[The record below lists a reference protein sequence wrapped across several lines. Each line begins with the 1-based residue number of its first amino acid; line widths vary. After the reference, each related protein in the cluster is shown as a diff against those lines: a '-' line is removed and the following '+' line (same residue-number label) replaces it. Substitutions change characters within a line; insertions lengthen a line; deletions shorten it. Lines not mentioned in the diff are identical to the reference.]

1 MSGGVADIQQTE
13 RQALVIPPDQ
23 HPVREE
29 DIDPDALSILRRLR
43 DAGHAGYLVGGG
55 VRDLYLGKK
64 PKDFDISTDAHP
76 GQLRKIFRNSRT
88 IGRRFRLVQIFFR
101 DSKIIEVS
109 TLRSQSEYDEDGAP
123 EQVLPSNNTFGTLE
137 EDAFRRDLTINSLF
151 YEIENQTVI
160 DYVGGVQDLTDGIV
174 RLVGDPD
181 RRITRDPVRMLR
193 AVRHAAR
200 AGFTIEAA
208 TWEAIV
214 RHRDKLEL
222 CPPSRLRDELLKD
235 LQSGKSRAW
244 LELALETGVFA
255 VLFPFYSELLNGPD
269 GIEVKQELA
278 ARLSAA
284 DRICSEGGKI
294 GKVLVD
300 DALLFAL
307 LLHPWAKRQF
317 GLPEPPDAKLARRL
331 SSTVRDGLDAAFSA
345 RLNLPRAALDTITVL
360 FINSAA
366 FQDCAR
372 TGKWP
377 GWMKKKSYF
386 NDCSRFAAC
395 LNEAEEGAEADLSLF
410 VKALPPSRR
419 PPQATALAAE
429 AVFASPESSSRNG
442 GSGSSPAFCSS
453 PEGIFG
459 LRKDGVNL
467 RLF

>member
-1 MSGGVADIQQTE
+1 MNGDVAEIRQTE
-13 RQALVIPPDQ
+13 QQSFVIPPDQ
-23 HPVREE
+23 HPVRDE
-29 DIDPDALSILRRLR
+29 DIDPDALGILRRLR
-43 DAGHAGYLVGGG
+43 DAGHTGYLVGGG
-55 VRDLYLGKK
+55 VRDLYLGKR

-88 IGRRFRLVQIFFR
+88 IGRRFRLVQVFFR
-101 DSKIIEVS
+101 DNKIIEVS
-109 TLRSQSEYDEDGAP
+109 TLRSQSEYDEDGEP
-123 EQVLPSNNTFGTLE
+123 DQVLPANNTFGTLE

-151 YEIENQTVI
+151 YEIEHKTVI

-174 RLVGDPD
+174 RLIGDPD
-181 RRITRDPVRMLR
+181 RRIIRDPVRMLR

-214 RHRDKLEL
+214 RHREKLEL

-244 LELALETGVFA
+244 VELALETGLFA

-269 GIEVKQELA
+269 GTTVKQELV
-278 ARLSAA
+278 ARLSTV
-284 DRICSEGGKI
+284 DRICSEGGAM

-317 GLPEPPDAKLARRL
+317 GLPQPDPKLARRL
-331 SSTVRDGLDAAFSA
+331 ASTVRDGLDAAFSA
-345 RLNLPRAALDTITVL
+345 RLNQPRATLDSITVL

-386 NDCSRFAAC
+386 TECSRFAAC
-395 LNEAEEGAEADLSLF
+395 LNEAEDGVTADLSLF
-410 VKALPPSRR
+410 VKILPPSSR
-419 PPQATALAAE
+419 PVSPAPVRE
-429 AVFASPESSSRNG
+429 AVFTSPESSNRNG
-442 GSGSSPAFCSS
+442 GSYSPAFSSS

-459 LRKDGVNL
+459 LRQDGVNL

>member
-1 MSGGVADIQQTE
+1 MSGDVAEIQQTE
-13 RQALVIPPDQ
+13 RQALVIPPEE

-29 DIDPDALSILRRLR
+29 DIDPDALAILRRLR

-101 DSKIIEVS
+101 DNKVIEVS

-123 EQVLPSNNTFGTLE
+123 DQVLPSNNTFGTLE

-151 YEIENQTVI
+151 YEIEHQTVI

-181 RRITRDPVRMLR
+181 RRIIRDPVRMLR

-244 LELALETGVFA
+244 VELALETGVFA

-269 GIEVKQELA
+269 GAEVKEELA
-278 ARLSAA
+278 ALLSAV
-284 DRICSEGGKI
+284 DRICSEGGKL

-317 GLPEPPDAKLARRL
+317 GLPQPDAKLARRL
-331 SSTVRDGLDAAFSA
+331 ASTVRDGLDLAFSS
-345 RLNLPRAALDTITVL
+345 RLNQPRATLDTITVL

-386 NDCSRFAAC
+386 NDCSRFAIC
-395 LNEAEEGAEADLSLF
+395 LNEADCGAAADLSLF
-410 VKALPPSRR
+410 VKILPPSSR
-419 PPQATALAAE
+419 PAQPVATAA
-429 AVFASPESSSRNG
+429 AVFASPESSRSSGG
-442 GSGSSPAFCSS
+442 GSYSPAFSSS

>member
-1 MSGGVADIQQTE
+1 MSGDVAEIQQTE
-13 RQALVIPPDQ
+13 RQALVIPPEE
-23 HPVREE
+23 HPVRDE

-55 VRDLYLGKK
+55 VRDLYIGKR

-88 IGRRFRLVQIFFR
+88 IGRRFRLVQVFFR
-101 DSKIIEVS
+101 DNKIIEVS

-123 EQVLPSNNTFGTLE
+123 DQVLPSNNTFGTLE

-151 YEIENQTVI
+151 YEIEHQTVI

-181 RRITRDPVRMLR
+181 RRIIRDPVRMLR

-208 TWEAIV
+208 TWEAII

-244 LELALETGVFA
+244 VELALETGVFA

-269 GIEVKQELA
+269 GAEVKEELS
-278 ARLSAA
+278 ARLSTA
-284 DRICSEGGKI
+284 DRICSEGGKL

-317 GLPEPPDAKLARRL
+317 GLPQPDAKLARRL
-331 SSTVRDGLDAAFSA
+331 ASTVRDGLDAAFSA
-345 RLNLPRAALDTITVL
+345 RLNQPRATLDTITVL

-386 NDCSRFAAC
+386 NDCSRFAIC
-395 LNEAEEGAEADLSLF
+395 LNEAEGGAAADLSLF
-410 VKALPPSRR
+410 VKILPPSSR
-419 PPQATALAAE
+419 PAQPAPTAA
-429 AVFASPESSSRNG
+429 AVFASPESSRSSSG
-442 GSGSSPAFCSS
+442 GSYSPAFSSS